1 MTPTPPLIER
11 RIRWAGLLIVCGLV
25 IQMITLIFV
34 HPLAFMAFLLISCPL
49 VAMGILLF
57 LYSIV
62 SHNHTEI
69 ESAKLDENA
78 KGSET
83 RI

>member
-1 MTPTPPLIER
+1 MRLPVIER
-11 RIRWAGLLIVCGLV
+11 RIRRAGLLIVCGLV

-49 VAMGILLF
+49 VAIGIVLF

-62 SHNHTEI
+62 SHEHGEL
-69 ESAKLDENA
+69 ESPHVDKNPS
-78 KGSET
+78 GS
-83 RI
+83 

>member
-1 MTPTPPLIER
+1 MVPLIER

-49 VAMGILLF
+49 VAIGILLF

-62 SHNHTEI
+62 SHDHSKS
-69 ESAKLDENA
+69 ESAQLGKSA
-78 KGSET
+78 TAPET
-83 RI
+83 RA